1 MRKQGKIIRRKK
13 FLEARLER
21 HKKKYR
27 NISGEEIEIFKWRE
41 NKAKLINTHPNKI
54 FNDKNLKLIVKNLKL
69 PRKRNEYNWLIPKK
83 EIRED
88 FLSKF
93 L

>member
-1 MRKQGKIIRRKK
+1 MKDIQKNTEI
-13 FLEARLER
+13 FQ
-21 HKKKYR
+21 
-27 NISGEEIEIFKWRE
+27 EEVEIFKWRE
-41 NKAKLINTHPNKI
+41 NKAKLINTTPNKI

-69 PRKRNEYNWLIPKK
+69 PGKRNEYNWLIPKK